1 MDHETHGHVP
11 YVVLL
16 LFYLERWKES
26 HDGKP
31 PQNYREKSDFR
42 DTVRKAA
49 RTNNAEGGEENFD
62 EAVGAVLKNLN
73 MPELSSAVKEVFKAS
88 ECQKVTAES
97 ANFWLI
103 ANAISTF
110 HSKHNVLPLPGSVP
124 DMKAKSVDYI
134 ALQNTYKTKAR
145 SDFAEVTSIVRD
157 LEKTF
162 GRKPSIDEKEIE
174 AFCKNA
180 AHIKL
185 VRGRPFHIIKPGER
199 LVWGDRARYSVM
211 KLTDPESLILVYIGF
226 LAYDEFLA
234 THATDGLKNVP
245 RAPGAATSSASDT
258 DVNVQGDVTKMTGI
272 AHKIIDDLITEAGTF
287 VEDPEYTEVKDN
299 VGRVCHELVR
309 AGGGEMHNISALA
322 GGLVAQEVIKV
333 ITKQYVPVDN
343 CCIFDGVQSRTSVLR
358 F

>member
-11 YVVLL
+11 YVLLL
-16 LFYLERWKES
+16 LFYLDLWKES
-26 HDGKP
+26 HNGKP
-31 PQNYREKSDFR
+31 PQNYREKTDFR
-42 DTVRKAA
+42 EMVRKGA
-49 RTNNAEGGEENFD
+49 RTNNPEGGEENFD

-73 MPELSSAVKEVFKAS
+73 MPELGSAVKEVFKAP
-88 ECQKVTAES
+88 ECQKLTIES
-97 ANFWLI
+97 ASFWVI
-103 ANAISTF
+103 ANAISIF
-110 HSKHNVLPLPGSVP
+110 HAKHNVLPLPGSVP

-134 ALQNTYKTKAR
+134 ALQNTYKSKAR
-145 SDFAEVTSIVRD
+145 SDFAEVTSFVRD
-157 LEKTF
+157 LEKTLE
-162 GRKPSIDEKEIE
+162 RKQIVDEKEIE

-199 LVWGDRARYSVM
+199 LVWSDRARSSVM
-211 KLTDPESLILVYIGF
+211 KLSDPESLILVYIAF

-234 THATDGLKNVP
+234 THATDGLNSTP

-258 DVNVQGDVTKMTGI
+258 DIDVQEDVGKLTGI
-272 AHKIIDDLITEAGTF
+272 AHRIIDDLITEAGTF
-287 VEDPEYTEVKDN
+287 VEDPEYTGVKDN
-299 VGRVCHELVR
+299 VGLICHELVR
-309 AGGGEMHNISALA
+309 AGGGELHNISALA

-343 CCIFDGVQSRTSVLR
+343 CCIFDGVQSKTSVLR